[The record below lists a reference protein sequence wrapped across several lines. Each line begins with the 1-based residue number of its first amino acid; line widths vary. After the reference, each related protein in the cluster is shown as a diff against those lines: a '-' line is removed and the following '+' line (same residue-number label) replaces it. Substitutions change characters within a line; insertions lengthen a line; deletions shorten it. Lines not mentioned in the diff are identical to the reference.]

1 MPEFITQNVYLDYL
15 VRLTA
20 CLICGLL
27 LGIERKL
34 RQHTVGVR
42 TLTLISISSG
52 MLSILSTYM
61 ASTGVVPGDPTRISA
76 ALITGI
82 GFLGAGAIVTQGLN
96 IRGLTSAAI
105 TFTAASL
112 GVTCGAGLYVPAFI
126 VLAFSFI
133 TLFIINK
140 VEKKLFPAEKRKIL
154 CITLTNKDPDED
166 QIKKL
171 IRKHKIVIHD
181 LDIKYSSEE
190 NLMRLIYTVQAPDSL
205 KPLNLINELTN
216 ITGIQKI
223 ELSKN

>member
-1 MPEFITQNVYLDYL
+1 MLEFISQNVYLDYL

-20 CLICGLL
+20 SLICGLL
-27 LGIERKL
+27 LGFERKL

-52 MLSILSTYM
+52 MLSILSSYM
-61 ASTGVVPGDPTRISA
+61 ASTGAVPGDPTRISA
-76 ALITGI
+76 AVITGI

-112 GVTCGAGLYVPAFI
+112 GLTCGAGLYIPAAI
-126 VLAFSFI
+126 ILAFSFI

-140 VEKKLFPAEKRKIL
+140 IEKKLFPAEKRKIL
-154 CITLTNKDPDED
+154 SITMSNNNSDED
-166 QIKKL
+166 QIKKI
-171 IRKHKIVIHD
+171 IRKQKIVIHD
-181 LDIKYSSEE
+181 LDIRYSSEE
-190 NLMRLIYTVQAPDSL
+190 KQVKLIYTIQAPDSL
-205 KPLNLINELTN
+205 KPFVLINELTE
-216 ITGIQKI
+216 IAGIQKI